1 MIGGYLKMSAVNI
14 LTIKSDY
21 SYNIKYIP
29 INLNIMIYQNS
40 YDIVPYVN
48 INIIKNIKSKV
59 TISGNYSNDFLI
71 FDFAKTNI
79 NSDKVFLELFT
90 SDILKYRIILS
101 NIETITTHKS
111 LITALESIKI
121 NYQDF
126 LINKNHYIV
135 LNSSTSIEDVNNL
148 ICECNNYIVKQIK
161 NICFMKSNK
170 THYLSN
176 SNLYI
181 KDYFNV
187 KNLFSDNDLFAYTVN
202 KMCEWIVSNFQHV
215 DALICSSNN
224 GAVLCNIIG
233 DLLNKKSLFAFN
245 IGPNLSIKDI
255 EDLDKI
261 EKDKKYI
268 YIFDFMCIG
277 TEYKIIQTITR
288 IKKAFICASVGV
300 GVYLTPNRNKNHE
313 KIYRL
318 VNVDSSEYKVSF
330 YEEDL
335 K

>member
-14 LTIKSDY
+14 LTIKSDC
-21 SYNIKYIP
+21 SYNIRYIP
-29 INLNIMIYQNS
+29 ININTMIYQNS
-40 YDIVPYVN
+40 YDIVSFVN
-48 INIIKNIKSKV
+48 INIIKNIKNEAI
-59 TISGNYSNDFLI
+59 ISSNENDLLI
-71 FDFAKTNI
+71 FDFAKTNA
-79 NSDKVFLELFT
+79 NNDKVFLELFT
-90 SDILKYRIILS
+90 SDILKYKIILS
-101 NIETITTHKS
+101 NIDTITTHKN
-111 LITALESIKI
+111 LITVLETIKLD
-121 NYQDF
+121 YKDF
-126 LINKNHYIV
+126 FIDKNHNIV
-135 LNSSTSIEDVNNL
+135 LNYNISIEDINNL
-148 ICECNNYIVKQIK
+148 INECNNYIIKQIK

-181 KDYFNV
+181 KNYFNV
-187 KNLFSDNDLFAYTVN
+187 KNLFTDTDLFAYTVN

-215 DALICSSNN
+215 DAFICSSNN

-233 DLLNKKSLFAFN
+233 DLLNKKSLYAFN

-277 TEYKIIQTITR
+277 TEYKIIQTI
-288 IKKAFICASVGV
+288 IKMKKAFICASVGV
-300 GVYLTPNRNKNHE
+300 GVYLTPDRNKNHE
-313 KIYRL
+313 IFYSL

-330 YEEDL
+330 YEKDL